1 MSSFLRRFSRMASSD
16 STPRRSSRCSTI
28 RSYSGPNRSRRRV
41 RRRFVIAPEMSAAM
55 AITPSAI
62 RMTIRRSMAPSS
74 YRLGLRGRP
83 GGHRLSGSYPGRT
96 EANSGSAVS
105 GPAASFLDGA
115 LPGQPGLAA
124 EPGLVLAPALL
135 LGLGQHGRNLSR
147 PTLPVEGHEHQ
158 VRAGGVDGPARGDR
172 LRLDPNPDL
181 HRGSAR

>member
-1 MSSFLRRFSRMASSD
+1 
-16 STPRRSSRCSTI
+16 
-28 RSYSGPNRSRRRV
+28 
-41 RRRFVIAPEMSAAM
+41 MSAAM

-74 YRLGLRGRP
+74 YRLGLWGRP

-105 GPAASFLDGA
+105 GPAASCLDGA

-181 HRGSAR
+181 HRGSERLVDHGSHRYQIAEVHRLQERHLVHLRGDREAAAVLGRGQPGSRV